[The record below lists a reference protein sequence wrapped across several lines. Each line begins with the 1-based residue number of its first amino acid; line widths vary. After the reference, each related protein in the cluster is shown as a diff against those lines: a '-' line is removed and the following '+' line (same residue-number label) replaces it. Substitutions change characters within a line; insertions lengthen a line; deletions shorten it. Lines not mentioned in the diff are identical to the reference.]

1 MVERIAFDLQLLLL
15 ASLTSVIVASP
26 FLIASL
32 ISSERR
38 HSLRLRADLASFSS
52 GVFLGAVTFSIIEES
67 LKLGNIF
74 SVALGFAIGTVTF
87 SIIRYRIQKMPNEK
101 GAYGNNVNTD
111 LVNSGKENGSE
122 ANNNDHEVSK
132 EKKGAGKLI
141 IIGNIVDSH
150 PENIIIGVII
160 ALGLPGLLPWV
171 LVLII
176 GNFAATIV
184 GTREL
189 VGEGE
194 SKRQI
199 MKKWTI
205 AFISVAIGGPIGYF
219 FGLHVDKIFSSIIF
233 SFAAGALVSFVTEE
247 LIPDAYRKVNWHIGI
262 SASLGLFL
270 SFVLFEFL

>member
-1 MVERIAFDLQLLLL
+1 
-15 ASLTSVIVASP
+15 
-26 FLIASL
+26 
-32 ISSERR
+32 
-38 HSLRLRADLASFSS
+38 
-52 GVFLGAVTFSIIEES
+52 
-67 LKLGNIF
+67 
-74 SVALGFAIGTVTF
+74 
-87 SIIRYRIQKMPNEK
+87 MPNEK